1 VPTSY
6 GVSRDE
12 SGLGEDA
19 WTQVGEMLSA
29 ARNYWLGTTRPDG
42 RPHAM
47 PVWGVW
53 LDDMFWFATD
63 RRSRKGRN
71 LARKPALVVHLE
83 SGDNVVVLEGIAE
96 EVVEP
101 SLFTRFADA
110 YEKKY
115 QWRLQ
120 GSKPG
125 EVTYRVRPRVAFTW
139 RERDFP
145 QTATRWFF
153 GEG

>member
-1 VPTSY
+1 MTAGNNEERLPNTLVMGQGGNPVSEHRDLGKRPKRTPTRPDMPVSY

-12 SGLGEDA
+12 SSLGEDA
-19 WTQVGEMLSA
+19 WIQVGEMLSG

-83 SGDNVVVLEGIAE
+83 SGDNVCLLYTS
-96 EVVEP
+96 P
-101 SLFTRFADA
+101 S
-110 YEKKY
+110 
-115 QWRLQ
+115 
-120 GSKPG
+120 
-125 EVTYRVRPRVAFTW
+125 PRDLSTSRMPSSA
-139 RERDFP
+139 
-145 QTATRWFF
+145 
-153 GEG
+153 